1 MDTTKTIA
9 ALFDF
14 DGVIMDTETQYTVFW
29 DEQGRKYL
37 NEQDFGRRIKG
48 QTLTQIYDKYFSD
61 QLEAQQEITAG
72 LNVFEK
78 SMSYEYISGV
88 EAFIAN
94 LRNHGV
100 KIAVVTSSNEFKG
113 MVDRILTGEM
123 FARSKPAPDC
133 FLLGMEIFG
142 ATPENSYVFED
153 SFHGLQAGMTSGAT
167 VIGLATTN
175 TREAITGKAH
185 YIIDDFS
192 EMTFERLLTIHLI
205 SSAYAF
211 FIFNSLFYLV

>member
-1 MDTTKTIA
+1 MNTTKTIA

-29 DEQGRKYL
+29 NEQGLKYL
-37 NEQDFGRRIKG
+37 NEEDFGRRIKG
-48 QTLTQIYDKYFSD
+48 QTLAQIYEKYFST
-61 QLEAQQEITAG
+61 LPEAQQEITAK

-78 SMSYEYISGV
+78 QMSYEYIPGV
-88 EAFIAN
+88 EAFIAD
-94 LRNHGV
+94 LHRHDV
-100 KIAVVTSSNEFKG
+100 KIAVVTSSNEEKMQNVYNAHPEFKG

-133 FLLGMEIFG
+133 FLLGMEIFESI
-142 ATPENSYVFED
+142 PESTYVFED

-175 TREAITGKAH
+175 SREAITGKAH
-185 YIIDDFS
+185 YITDDFTG
-192 EMTFERLLTIHLI
+192 MTYDKLLTL
-205 SSAYAF
+205 
-211 FIFNSLFYLV
+211 NR

>member
-1 MDTTKTIA
+1 MNTTKAIA

-29 DEQGRKYL
+29 NEQGLKYL
-37 NEQDFGRRIKG
+37 NEEDFGRRIKG
-48 QTLTQIYDKYFSD
+48 QTLAQIYEKYFST
-61 QLEAQQEITAG
+61 LPEAQQEITAK

-78 SMSYEYISGV
+78 QMSYEYIPGV
-88 EAFIAN
+88 EAFIAG
-94 LRNHGV
+94 LRRHDV
-100 KIAVVTSSNEFKG
+100 KIAVVTSSNEEKMQNVYNAHPEFKG

-123 FARSKPAPDC
+123 FTRSKPAPDC

-142 ATPENSYVFED
+142 STPDSTYVFED

-175 TREAITGKAH
+175 SREAITGKAH
-185 YIIDDFS
+185 YIMDDFT
-192 EMTFERLLTIHLI
+192 EMTYDKLLTLHR
-205 SSAYAF
+205 
-211 FIFNSLFYLV
+211 

>member
-1 MDTTKTIA
+1 MNTTKTIA

-37 NEQDFGRRIKG
+37 NEEDFGRRIKG
-48 QTLTQIYDKYFSD
+48 QTLLQIYEKYFSD
-61 QLEAQQEITAG
+61 QPEAQLEISAE
-72 LNVFEK
+72 LYVYEQK
-78 SMSYEYISGV
+78 MSYEYTPV
-88 EAFIAN
+88 TA
-94 LRNHGV
+94 
-100 KIAVVTSSNEFKG
+100 KIAVVTSSNEEKMANVYNAHPEFKG

-133 FLLGMEIFG
+133 FLLGMEIFE
-142 ATPENSYVFED
+142 ATPENTYVFED

-185 YIIDDFS
+185 YIIDDFTG
-192 EMTFERLLTIHLI
+192 MTYDKLLTLHR
-205 SSAYAF
+205 
-211 FIFNSLFYLV
+211 

>member
-1 MDTTKTIA
+1 MNTTKTIA

-29 DEQGRKYL
+29 NEQGLKYL
-37 NEQDFGRRIKG
+37 NEEDFGCRIKG
-48 QTLTQIYDKYFSD
+48 QTLAQIYEKYFST
-61 QLEAQQEITAG
+61 LPEAQQEITAK

-78 SMSYEYISGV
+78 QMSYEDIPGV
-88 EAFIAN
+88 EAFIAD
-94 LRNHGV
+94 LHRHDV
-100 KIAVVTSSNEFKG
+100 KIAVVTSSNEEKMQNVYNAHPEFKG

-133 FLLGMEIFG
+133 FLLGMEIFES
-142 ATPENSYVFED
+142 TPESTYVFED

-175 TREAITGKAH
+175 SREAITGKAH
-185 YIIDDFS
+185 YIMDDFTG
-192 EMTFERLLTIHLI
+192 MTYDKLLTL
-205 SSAYAF
+205 
-211 FIFNSLFYLV
+211 NR

>member
-37 NEQDFGRRIKG
+37 NEEDFGRRIKG
-48 QTLTQIYDKYFSD
+48 QTLTQIYEKYFSD
-61 QLEAQQEITAG
+61 LPEAQQEITAG
-72 LNVFEK
+72 LNIYEK
-78 SMSYEYISGV
+78 SMSYEYIPGV
-88 EAFIAN
+88 EAFIAD
-94 LRNHGV
+94 LRKHGA
-100 KIAVVTSSNEFKG
+100 KIAVVTSSNEEKMQNVYNAHPEFKG

-123 FARSKPAPDC
+123 FARSKPAPD
-133 FLLGMEIFG
+133 
-142 ATPENSYVFED
+142 NSYVFED

-192 EMTFERLLTIHLI
+192 EMTFEHLLALHR
-205 SSAYAF
+205 
-211 FIFNSLFYLV
+211 

>member
-1 MDTTKTIA
+1 MNTTKTIA

-37 NEQDFGRRIKG
+37 NEEDFGRRIKG
-48 QTLTQIYDKYFSD
+48 QTLTQIYEKYFSAFP
-61 QLEAQQEITAG
+61 EARQKITAD

-78 SMSYEYISGV
+78 QMSYEYIPGV
-88 EAFIAN
+88 EAFIAE
-94 LRNHGV
+94 LRHHGV
-100 KIAVVTSSNEFKG
+100 KIAVVTSSNEEKMQNVYNAHPEFPA

-133 FLLGMEIFG
+133 FLLGMEVFG
-142 ATPENSYVFED
+142 ATPESTYVFED

-175 TREAITGKAH
+175 SREAITGKAH
-185 YIIDDFS
+185 YIMD
-192 EMTFERLLTIHLI
+192 
-205 SSAYAF
+205 
-211 FIFNSLFYLV
+211 

>member
-1 MDTTKTIA
+1 MNTTKTIA

-29 DEQGRKYL
+29 NEQGLKYL
-37 NEQDFGRRIKG
+37 NEEDFGRRIKG
-48 QTLTQIYDKYFSD
+48 QTLAQIYEKYFST
-61 QLEAQQEITAG
+61 LPEAQQEITAK

-78 SMSYEYISGV
+78 QMSYEYIPGV
-88 EAFIAN
+88 EAFIAD
-94 LRNHGV
+94 LRRHDV
-100 KIAVVTSSNEFKG
+100 KIAVVTSSNEEKMQNVYNAHPEFKG

-133 FLLGMEIFG
+133 FLLGMEIFES
-142 ATPENSYVFED
+142 TPESTYVFED

-175 TREAITGKAH
+175 SREAITGKAH
-185 YIIDDFS
+185 YITDDFTG
-192 EMTFERLLTIHLI
+192 MTYDKLLTL
-205 SSAYAF
+205 
-211 FIFNSLFYLV
+211 NR

>member
-1 MDTTKTIA
+1 MNTTKTIA

-29 DEQGRKYL
+29 NEQGLKYL
-37 NEQDFGRRIKG
+37 NEEDFGRRIKG
-48 QTLTQIYDKYFSD
+48 QTLVQIYEKYFST
-61 QLEAQQEITAG
+61 LPEAQQEITAK

-78 SMSYEYISGV
+78 QMSYEYIPGV
-88 EAFIAN
+88 EAFIAD
-94 LRNHGV
+94 LHRHDV
-100 KIAVVTSSNEFKG
+100 KIAVVTSSNEEKMQNVYNAHPEFKG

-133 FLLGMEIFG
+133 FLLGMEIFES
-142 ATPENSYVFED
+142 TPESTYVFED

-175 TREAITGKAH
+175 SREAITGKAH
-185 YIIDDFS
+185 YIMDDFTG
-192 EMTFERLLTIHLI
+192 MTYDKLLTL
-205 SSAYAF
+205 
-211 FIFNSLFYLV
+211 NR

>member
-1 MDTTKTIA
+1 MNTTKTIA

-29 DEQGRKYL
+29 NEQGLKYL
-37 NEQDFGRRIKG
+37 NEEDFGRRIKG
-48 QTLTQIYDKYFSD
+48 QTLAQIYEKYFST
-61 QLEAQQEITAG
+61 LPEAQQEITAK

-78 SMSYEYISGV
+78 QMSYEYIPGV
-88 EAFIAN
+88 EAFIAD
-94 LRNHGV
+94 LRRHDV
-100 KIAVVTSSNEFKG
+100 KIAIVTSSNEEKMQNVYNAHPEFKG

-133 FLLGMEIFG
+133 FLLGMEIFES
-142 ATPENSYVFED
+142 TPESTYVFED

-175 TREAITGKAH
+175 SREAITGKAH
-185 YIIDDFS
+185 YIMDDFIG
-192 EMTFERLLTIHLI
+192 MTYDKLWTLHR
-205 SSAYAF
+205 
-211 FIFNSLFYLV
+211 

>member
-1 MDTTKTIA
+1 MKTTKTIA

-37 NEQDFGRRIKG
+37 NEEDFGRRIKG
-48 QTLTQIYDKYFSD
+48 QTLTQIYEKYFSA
-61 QLEAQQEITAG
+61 LPEARQKITAD

-78 SMSYEYISGV
+78 QMSYEYIPGV
-88 EAFIAN
+88 EAFIAE
-94 LRNHGV
+94 LRRHGV
-100 KIAVVTSSNEFKG
+100 KIAVVTSSNGEKMQNVYNAHSEFPA

-133 FLLGMEIFG
+133 FLLGMEVFG
-142 ATPENSYVFED
+142 ATPENTYVFED

-175 TREAITGKAH
+175 SRKAITGKAH
-185 YIIDDFS
+185 YIMDDFTGMS
-192 EMTFERLLTIHLI
+192 YEKLL
-205 SSAYAF
+205 
-211 FIFNSLFYLV
+211 SLTRD

>member
-29 DEQGRKYL
+29 NEQGLKYL
-37 NEQDFGRRIKG
+37 NEEDFGRRIKG
-48 QTLTQIYDKYFSD
+48 QTLAQIYEKYFST
-61 QLEAQQEITAG
+61 LPEAQQEITAK

-78 SMSYEYISGV
+78 QMSYEYIPGV
-88 EAFIAN
+88 EAFIAD
-94 LRNHGV
+94 LRRHDV
-100 KIAVVTSSNEFKG
+100 KIAIVTSSNEEKMQNVYNAHPEFKG

-133 FLLGMEIFG
+133 FLLGMEIFES
-142 ATPENSYVFED
+142 TPESTYVFED

-175 TREAITGKAH
+175 SREAITGKAH
-185 YIIDDFS
+185 YIMDDFIG
-192 EMTFERLLTIHLI
+192 MTYDKLLTLHR
-205 SSAYAF
+205 
-211 FIFNSLFYLV
+211 

>member
-14 DGVIMDTETQYTVFW
+14 DGVIMDSETQYSVFL
-29 DEQGRKYL
+29 DELGRKYL
-37 NEQDFGRRIKG
+37 IEQDFGRRIKG

-61 QLEAQQEITAG
+61 QPEAQQEITAG

-100 KIAVVTSSNEFKG
+100 KIAVVTSSNEVMMQNVYNAHPEFKG

-123 FARSKPAPDC
+123 FAHSKPAPDC
-133 FLLGMEIFG
+133 FLLGMEVFS
-142 ATPENSYVFED
+142 ATPENTYVFED
-153 SFHGLQAGMTSGAT
+153 SFHGVQAGMTSGAT
-167 VIGLATTN
+167 VIGLATTT
-175 TREAITGKAH
+175 TRKAITGKAH

-192 EMTFERLLTIHLI
+192 EMTFERLLTIHRK
-205 SSAYAF
+205 
-211 FIFNSLFYLV
+211 